1 LYWFNFIIETLK
13 KVINFIN
20 FKKTN
25 MKTNNFKFF
34 GTLKAFLLIAAI
46 SMVTISCDNQ
56 EIEGMD
62 AVNSTATMDGLT
74 SKSMNSAPKPGDA
87 PIAAL
92 VVNDTIFRE
101 LLGALV
107 YVDAELDAGLVN
119 LFLNGKDQ
127 YTVFAPTNL
136 AFKNLYVAL
145 KVDSIT
151 KVDPI
156 LVLDVLKYHVVPG
169 RRAANSVVPKNRSRK
184 ITTLLGSTFSVD
196 SNGMI
201 TTVGNTANITS
212 PNISASNGIIHVV
225 DAVLLPIIP

>member
-1 LYWFNFIIETLK
+1 LYWFNFIIVTLK

-87 PIAAL
+87 PIAAIAIDAGFNEL
-92 VVNDTIFRE
+92 V
-101 LLGALV
+101 GALV

-136 AFKNLYVAL
+136 AFTNLYAAL
-145 KVDSIT
+145 GADEIT
-151 KVDPI
+151 DLPPT
-156 LVLDVLKYHVVPG
+156 LVLDVLKYHVVEG

>member
-87 PIAAL
+87 PIAAIAIDAGFTEL
-92 VVNDTIFRE
+92 V
-101 LLGALV
+101 GALV

-136 AFKNLYVAL
+136 AFTNLYAAL
-145 KVDSIT
+145 GADEIT
-151 KVDPI
+151 DLPPT
-156 LVLDVLKYHVVPG
+156 LVLDVLKYHVVEG